1 MDHEKNTKEIT
12 PKGNNQIGENPKRK
26 TCHNG
31 RGPLEEFRRVTRG
44 STAFLTHARSVRSPS
59 AGNGGGTSP
68 LQQGGGGE
76 KRTTPA
82 RGASCS

>member
-12 PKGNNQIGENPKRK
+12 PKGNNQIGENPKKENMPQWQGPTRK
-26 TCHNG
+26 VPKSYEG
-31 RGPLEEFRRVTRG
+31 VRGLFNSCQECKIT
-44 STAFLTHARSVRSPS
+44 SV
-59 AGNGGGTSP
+59 NGGGTSP